1 MVLVPFTSSIIPPC
15 ERALEELERQGYPV
29 RRVGGDAAIDQGRNQ
44 MSTDA
49 LLDGYEETM
58 WIDANVDFHRDA
70 IDRLRSHRLPIVCGV
85 YPQKGKRALACHV
98 MPGSPKMVFGKD
110 GGLVEILYA
119 ATGFLVLLLVDVTV
133 AHWKATQCPRAVA
146 PSIEHQ
152 KRMSPHRSR
161 HRSTGRASGTPA
173 VATGNPAVCSR
184 MPRTSNGVPAGATH
198 GDFVTLTATRPQ
210 NRPQAIRALNRKRS
224 RETGNRS

>member
-29 RRVGGDAAIDQGRNQ
+29 RRVGGYAAIDQGRNQ

-58 WIDANVDFHRDA
+58 WIDANVNFHPDA

-110 GGLVEILYA
+110 GGLVDPVCGYRLPGAFVGRRDGGTLE
-119 ATGFLVLLLVDVTV
+119 GD
-133 AHWKATQCPRAVA
+133 AV
-146 PSIEHQ
+146 P
-152 KRMSPHRSR
+152 
-161 HRSTGRASGTPA
+161 TGRRSLDRASKTHVTAQKSPPEHWPSQWHACGGYWEP
-173 VATGNPAVCSR
+173 SR
-184 MPRTSNGVPAGATH
+184 LFTNARN
-198 GDFVTLTATRPQ
+198 
-210 NRPQAIRALNRKRS
+210 
-224 RETGNRS
+224 